1 MRFLNVMTLRTR
13 VRVVDPCGS
22 VLRVAP
28 QGHNPF
34 NQVVPADAPAA
45 RPGSGLRNG
54 LHHVEKPGE
63 SCDGSLTRRVW
74 TPGNGRLSARTWNGC
89 GVLDGFDTERLRL
102 RALTLDD
109 VDLLV
114 ALDSDPEVMRYIN
127 GGRPTPRAETEA
139 VVRRS
144 LDHRWLAFER
154 STGAF
159 VGWFGLRPS
168 GTARER
174 ELGYRLRQETWGNG
188 YATEGSRALIVAA
201 F

>member
-1 MRFLNVMTLRTR
+1 
-13 VRVVDPCGS
+13 
-22 VLRVAP
+22 
-28 QGHNPF
+28 
-34 NQVVPADAPAA
+34 
-45 RPGSGLRNG
+45 
-54 LHHVEKPGE
+54 
-63 SCDGSLTRRVW
+63 
-74 TPGNGRLSARTWNGC
+74 
-89 GVLDGFDTERLRL
+89 VLDGFDTERLRL

-201 F
+201 FTELGVSRVWAQTMTVNTRSRRVMERCGMRFVRTFHLEWPEPIAGTELGDVEYELLKHDWEAQSSSGVSG